1 MEEFK
6 NEQTLT
12 TSQSAEAE
20 ENLGEQKESVSFGK
34 FKDANSLLN
43 AYNSLQSEFTKR
55 CQRLKE
61 LEGELETSEKT
72 TVPQVETRG
81 KEEETKRDITLEEKE
96 DILKDYLKGVLNSKA
111 KAVVLDGVGGGVKT
125 PPNKPK
131 TIAEA
136 GKIFKEI
143 LENKNN

>member
-20 ENLGEQKESVSFGK
+20 ENLGEQKESVS
-34 FKDANSLLN
+34 
-43 AYNSLQSEFTKR
+43 LQSEFTKR
-55 CQRLKE
+55 CQRIKE